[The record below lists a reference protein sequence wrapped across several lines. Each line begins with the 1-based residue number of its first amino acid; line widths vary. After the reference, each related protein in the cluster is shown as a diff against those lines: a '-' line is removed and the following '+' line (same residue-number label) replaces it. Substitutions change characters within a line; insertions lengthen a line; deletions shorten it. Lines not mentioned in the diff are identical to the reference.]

1 MQQPLAEQL
10 RPHNFH
16 DCYGQDTILN
26 STGWIHFTIQS
37 GRPLSVL
44 FWGPPGC
51 GKTTIARLY
60 MKSFSAQAV
69 HFHPATHG
77 IADLKKLLKD
87 REDHPLLASKPLI
100 LFVDEIHR
108 WNKAQQDTFLPYLE
122 NGVIILI
129 GATTE
134 NPSFVLN
141 SALLS
146 RMRVL
151 TFTHLQEQDLAKILV
166 RALSHHPN
174 LSLSEEV
181 QAFLIQNASGDGRYL
196 LNMVETLLTAPAGEP
211 ITLPM
216 LEHLLQKKAPIYDR
230 RQEIHHNLI
239 SALHKS
245 VRGSDPDAAL
255 YWLSRMLQGG
265 EDPKFLA
272 RRIVRMASEDVG
284 LADPN
289 ALQVTL
295 NAWESFERLGSPEGE
310 LALAQAVVYLSLSP
324 KSNALYTAYTEAAS
338 SARQTSH
345 LPPPTML
352 RNAPTKLSQ
361 DLGHGK
367 GYVYDHDTPHG
378 FSGQEYFPNQMT
390 RKTFYT
396 PVERGYEREMKKRL
410 DYFSL
415 LRKKLSQE

>member
-1 MQQPLAEQL
+1 
-10 RPHNFH
+10 
-16 DCYGQDTILN
+16 
-26 STGWIHFTIQS
+26 
-37 GRPLSVL
+37 
-44 FWGPPGC
+44 
-51 GKTTIARLY
+51 
-60 MKSFSAQAV
+60 V

-77 IADLKKLLKD
+77 IADLKKLLQD
-87 REDHPLLASKPLI
+87 RIDHPLLSCKPLI

-108 WNKAQQDTFLPYLE
+108 WNKSQQDTFLPYLE
-122 NGVIILI
+122 NGTITLI

-151 TFTHLQEQDLAKILV
+151 TFSHLSPTDLGKILT
-166 RALSHHPN
+166 RALQQHPN
-174 LSLSEEV
+174 LCITHEV
-181 QAFLIQNASGDGRYL
+181 EQFLIHNANGDGRYL
-196 LNMVETLLTAPAGEP
+196 LNMLETLLTTASADP
-211 ITLPM
+211 ITLKTA
-216 LEHLLQKKAPIYDR
+216 ETLLQRKAPIYDR
-230 RQEIHHNLI
+230 GQEIHHNLI

-255 YWLSRMLQGG
+255 YWLCRMLHGG

-284 LADPN
+284 LADPT

-310 LALAQAVVYLSLSP
+310 LALAQAVVYLCLSP
-324 KSNALYTAYTEAAS
+324 KSNAIYAAYTDAKACAE
-338 SARQTSH
+338 QTSH
-345 LPPPTML
+345 LSPPAML
-352 RNAPTKLSQ
+352 RNAPTQLSR

-367 GYVYDHDTPHG
+367 GYIYDHDTPHG
-378 FSGQEYFPNQMT
+378 FSGQEYFPDQMT

-415 LRKKLSQE
+415 LRKKISEQSS